1 MGKNAVRL
9 TPREVDILRLIARG
23 YSYTGAAHR
32 LGISAHTVASHVKK
46 AYRKLGVHSAGAAV
60 MRAVTL
66 GLIE

>member
-1 MGKNAVRL
+1 MKTEAALTVRE
-9 TPREVDILRLIARG
+9 TDVLRLIARG
-23 YSYTGAAHR
+23 YTYARAAQR

-60 MRAVTL
+60 MRAAKL